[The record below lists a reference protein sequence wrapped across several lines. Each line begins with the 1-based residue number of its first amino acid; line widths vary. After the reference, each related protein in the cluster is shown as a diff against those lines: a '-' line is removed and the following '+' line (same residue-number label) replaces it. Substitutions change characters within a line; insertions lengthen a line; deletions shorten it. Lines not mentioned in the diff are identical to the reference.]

1 MNSLNVVVVIGCVVD
16 VVAIVDEVAPDRAVE
31 EVEVTVVV
39 VVRKLRSGTSFGD
52 GIGRNPRNTS
62 NIG

>member
-16 VVAIVDEVAPDRAVE
+16 VVAIVDDVAPDRTDE
-31 EVEVTVVV
+31 EVEATVVV